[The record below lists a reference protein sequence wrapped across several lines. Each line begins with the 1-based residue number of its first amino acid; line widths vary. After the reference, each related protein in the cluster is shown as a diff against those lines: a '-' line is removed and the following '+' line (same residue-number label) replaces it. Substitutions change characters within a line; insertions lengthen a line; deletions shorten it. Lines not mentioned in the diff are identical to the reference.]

1 VRNSLILIAITLALF
16 CALSA
21 IFWGV
26 AVSTPHP
33 TPKNAPEAREINWRT
48 WT

>member
-1 VRNSLILIAITLALF
+1 MKLAGITAALF
-16 CALSA
+16 CALYGL
-21 IFWGV
+21 FWAV

-33 TPKNAPEAREINWRT
+33 APKNAPEAREIDWRK